1 MSRIVQR
8 SLAVLCAL
16 AAGTGLV
23 PMTVAATGEPL
34 LTAGVD
40 ATVAL
45 PASGCAM
52 KVCLPDNY
60 DADHKWPVVFF
71 YPGVGGAPDTTLMRR
86 FTEGR
91 DYIVVGLP
99 YVATDDHPQSPQA
112 QAAGLKSELAGFRDA
127 RAWVTA
133 HASVDETRVFL
144 AGASKGG
151 WTASSLGELE
161 LPRLGGL
168 IILLAGRPSGPV
180 LATAGLRNMPIY
192 IGAGETDPNL
202 LPARRAREVYK
213 RNGALVTLEEYAG
226 HGHEVP
232 LDAVRLRAWL
242 QVQGRY
248 HEEAA
253 AQRPQEEMTA
263 QVNGIFNSVTAETNA
278 LAQYVQ
284 LLALAEDPRLRLCD
298 PAVLRQLSTRFASL
312 IQASPARDE
321 WGAEK
326 TFSDLLYREAC
337 IQRLADLKAVL
348 DGFQG
353 LTRDFP
359 QTRCGRLAA
368 QYLPH
373 LAEAYQ
379 KSAEA
384 TRRAQESQPTKPA
397 NTVTPAFPMSGSRES
412 IPVPV
417 REGNKIRFK

>member
-1 MSRIVQR
+1 
-8 SLAVLCAL
+8 
-16 AAGTGLV
+16 
-23 PMTVAATGEPL
+23 
-34 LTAGVD
+34 
-40 ATVAL
+40 
-45 PASGCAM
+45 
-52 KVCLPDNY
+52 
-60 DADHKWPVVFF
+60 
-71 YPGVGGAPDTTLMRR
+71 
-86 FTEGR
+86 
-91 DYIVVGLP
+91 
-99 YVATDDHPQSPQA
+99 
-112 QAAGLKSELAGFRDA
+112 
-127 RAWVTA
+127 
-133 HASVDETRVFL
+133 
-144 AGASKGG
+144 
-151 WTASSLGELE
+151 
-161 LPRLGGL
+161 
-168 IILLAGRPSGPV
+168 
-180 LATAGLRNMPIY
+180 MPIY